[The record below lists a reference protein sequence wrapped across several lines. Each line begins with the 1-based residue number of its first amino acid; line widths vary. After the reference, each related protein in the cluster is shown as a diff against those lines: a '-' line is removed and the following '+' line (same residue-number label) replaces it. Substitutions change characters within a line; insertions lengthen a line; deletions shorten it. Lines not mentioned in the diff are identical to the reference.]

1 MATSSGSR
9 AQTAARNPFVAAAD
23 TPARPWR
30 FDWSAMGCP
39 CEVLVE
45 TADSALAR
53 RVAEFAMGEAARV
66 DAKFSRYQK
75 GSVVT
80 GLHEQRGRPY
90 RVDDETA
97 RLLEYGAA
105 LWRISDGAFDLTSG
119 VLRHA
124 WSFDNGRA
132 EGYPEK
138 IPSLLAQVGWQ
149 RVRWN
154 PRTREI
160 VLPEGMELDFGGI
173 GKEYAVDR
181 VADWAAA
188 NADCPVLVNFGG
200 DLRAIGPAPANGRWV
215 VGIDSPMAPG
225 AAVRR
230 IELRSG
236 ALATSGDAARFIE
249 IDGKRYG
256 HILDART
263 GWPPAGAPRSV
274 TVLAETCSQAGSFST
289 LAMLRGSG
297 AEDFLRAERVRYWL
311 LGSGN

>member
-1 MATSSGSR
+1 
-9 AQTAARNPFVAAAD
+9 
-23 TPARPWR
+23 
-30 FDWSAMGCP
+30 MGCP
-39 CEVLVE
+39 CEVLLE

-53 RVAEFAMGEAARV
+53 RVAEFAMAEAARV
-66 DAKFSRYQK
+66 DEKFSRYKK
-75 GSVVT
+75 GSVVSAI
-80 GLHEQRGRPY
+80 HERCGRAY
-90 RVDDETA
+90 RVDEETA

-105 LWRISDGAFDLTSG
+105 LWRISAGAFDLSSG

-132 EGYPEK
+132 EGHPEK

-149 RVRWN
+149 RVQWN

-160 VLPEGMELDFGGI
+160 VLPQGMELDFGGI

-200 DLRAIGPAPANGRWV
+200 DLRAVGPAPASGRWV
-215 VGIDSPMAPG
+215 VGIDSPLAAG

-230 IELRSG
+230 IELRGG
-236 ALATSGDAARFIE
+236 AVATSGDAARYVE
-249 IDGKRYG
+249 IDGRRYG
-256 HILDART
+256 HILDARS

-274 TVLAETCSQAGSFST
+274 TVVADTCSQAGSYST
-289 LAMLRGSG
+289 LAMLQGSG
-297 AEDFLRAERVRYWL
+297 ARAFLRRERVKHWVL
-311 LGSGN
+311 